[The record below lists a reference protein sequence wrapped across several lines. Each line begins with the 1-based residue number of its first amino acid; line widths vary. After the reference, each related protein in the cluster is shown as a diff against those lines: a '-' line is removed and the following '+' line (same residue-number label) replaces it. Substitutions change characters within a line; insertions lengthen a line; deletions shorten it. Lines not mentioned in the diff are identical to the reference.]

1 MFICT
6 QSHTPHIHTFQPP
19 LPPQKQHKNNRNL
32 DLEES
37 RRLARENA
45 KDIIACGFDVQK
57 TFIFSDFDYV
67 GGAFYR
73 NIVSIQRCTTF
84 NQARGIFGFE
94 GESNIGKIAFPA
106 VQVRVGVGVWNVSCM
121 CVGV

>member
-1 MFICT
+1 MPACD
-6 QSHTPHIHTFQPP
+6 
-19 LPPQKQHKNNRNL
+19 RGL
-32 DLEES
+32 DLEEA

-73 NIVSIQRCTTF
+73 NIVAIQRCTTF

-106 VQVRVGVGVWNVSCM
+106 VQVRVVMHVLSIVCPMFAARDSQKCYLVAAK
-121 CVGV
+121 CCPS